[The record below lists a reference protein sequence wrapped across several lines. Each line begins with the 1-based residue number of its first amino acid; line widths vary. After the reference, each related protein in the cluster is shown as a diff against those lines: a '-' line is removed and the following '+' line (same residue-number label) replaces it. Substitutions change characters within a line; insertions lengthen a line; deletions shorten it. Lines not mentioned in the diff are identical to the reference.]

1 MKSAMGS
8 DRIERRARRY
18 VPPPCEHCAK
28 AQVKVVSRTPYVLY
42 LRCFA
47 CAHVWSVTKP
57 EARTADLSE
66 T

>member
-1 MKSAMGS
+1 MKPSKGA
-8 DRIERRARRY
+8 DRTERRARRY
-18 VPPPCEHCAK
+18 VPPPCEKCSK

-57 EARTADLSE
+57 EVPPDALV
-66 T
+66 